1 MLRVRVI
8 KVVIMF
14 SIYRCWF
21 EKSWTTISSLPSS
34 LPSSL
39 SYLLSPIY
47 SLLSTFYFLLSFPLP
62 VSYSPPSTLF
72 LSKLSPFPHASSS
85 ISLNSCVPLFL
96 FWLLSLPSPPL
107 SKARKSN
114 QQKKDHWSF
123 FCARKGPWSFFCY
136 YMFIRLQVS
145 VKYKKYMG
153 ISAVKCLLILYTY
166 PAYFAETL
174 LYKAPLLIQRTRGNP
189 RTMLIQWHTI
199 KTFMYI

>member
-1 MLRVRVI
+1 MVESLWKFVTGLLIFSVLNCGLFI
-8 KVVIMF
+8 KSINQQYIKTF
-14 SIYRCWF
+14 SSKF
-21 EKSWTTISSLPSS
+21 SGPQ
-34 LPSSL
+34 
-39 SYLLSPIY
+39 
-47 SLLSTFYFLLSFPLP
+47 FLCDKFH
-62 VSYSPPSTLF
+62 T
-72 LSKLSPFPHASSS
+72 
-85 ISLNSCVPLFL
+85 
-96 FWLLSLPSPPL
+96 

-136 YMFIRLQVS
+136 YIFIRLQVS

-189 RTMLIQWHTI
+189 RTMLIQ
-199 KTFMYI
+199 

>member
-1 MLRVRVI
+1 MPPAI
-8 KVVIMF
+8 PTP
-14 SIYRCWF
+14 
-21 EKSWTTISSLPSS
+21 KSLKKNGAFISSLLVRSEGGHHC
-34 LPSSL
+34 L
-39 SYLLSPIY
+39 YKTIIY
-47 SLLSTFYFLLSFPLP
+47 QH
-62 VSYSPPSTLF
+62 SPPWR
-72 LSKLSPFPHASSS
+72 
-85 ISLNSCVPLFL
+85 V
-96 FWLLSLPSPPL
+96 

-136 YMFIRLQVS
+136 YIFIRLQVS